1 MRERL
6 AGSGHVGSLL
16 LAPVFGRFKV
26 FKVFELFEGDL
37 YCFVRTEIGCVDDYG
52 IRRPHRVGFTLKVLM
67 APYYVRK
74 QLLK

>member
-1 MRERL
+1 MRKRL
-6 AGSGHVGSLL
+6 AGSGHAASLL

-26 FKVFELFEGDL
+26 FKVFKGDL
-37 YCFVRTEIGCVDDYG
+37 YCFVRTEIDCVDDYG